1 MNTRLEQLLKKQ
13 EEIKAQIQ
21 KIRAAEANEK
31 RKEDTRR
38 KILLG
43 ALMMEMMERGELD
56 RDVVRQ
62 RLDGFLVRSGDR
74 SLFGL
79 AVDGKSDGE
88 VKDDLAATGDEGLS
102 GSDGGGDE
110 QPSSLSELE
119 DLQAF
124 EVVLLEVPVDK
135 KIAILK
141 VVRVLTNLELG
152 SAKNLVESAPRVI
165 IKVNGQ
171 EKASEFKR
179 QLESAGAKVSVRE
192 AKAWATNCQK
202 PGKPRPLRLA
212 IR

>member
-1 MNTRLEQLLKKQ
+1 MNTRLEQLLKKK
-13 EEIKAQIQ
+13 EELNAQIQ

-62 RLDGFLVRSGDR
+62 RLDGFLSRSGDR

-88 VKDDLAATGDEGLS
+88 VKDDLAVTGDEGLS
-102 GSDGGGDE
+102 GSDGDGG
-110 QPSSLSELE
+110 QGLSSLSESE
-119 DLQAF
+119 ELQAF
-124 EVVLLEVPVDK
+124 EVVLLEVPVDNI
-135 KIAILK
+135 IAVIK
-141 VVRVLTNLELG
+141 VVRVRTNLGLKET
-152 SAKNLVESAPRVI
+152 KDLVESAPRVV

-179 QLESAGAKVSVRE
+179 QLEEAGAKVSVRKVE
-192 AKAWATNCQK
+192 
-202 PGKPRPLRLA
+202 G
-212 IR
+212 

>member
-1 MNTRLEQLLKKQ
+1 MNTRLEQLLRKK
-13 EEIKAQIQ
+13 EELNAQIQ

-56 RDVVRQ
+56 RDVVMK

-74 SLFGL
+74 RLFGL
-79 AVDGKSDGE
+79 VVDGSTDGE
-88 VKDDLAATGDEGLS
+88 GDEGLS
-102 GSDGGGDE
+102 GSDGDGG
-110 QPSSLSELE
+110 QGLSSLSESE

-141 VVRVLTNLELG
+141 VVRVLTNLGLKE
-152 SAKNLVESAPRVI
+152 AKDLVESAPRVV

-179 QLESAGAKVSVRE
+179 QLESAGAKVSVRKVE
-192 AKAWATNCQK
+192 
-202 PGKPRPLRLA
+202 G
-212 IR
+212 

>member
-1 MNTRLEQLLKKQ
+1 MNTRLEQLLKKK
-13 EEIKAQIQ
+13 EELNAQIQ

-74 SLFGL
+74 RLFGL
-79 AVDGKSDGE
+79 AV
-88 VKDDLAATGDEGLS
+88 DEGLS
-102 GSDGGGDE
+102 GSDGDGG
-110 QPSSLSELE
+110 QGLSSLSESE
-119 DLQAF
+119 DLRVF

-141 VVRVLTNLELG
+141 VVRVLTNLDLG
-152 SAKNLVESAPRVI
+152 SAKNLVESAPRVV

-192 AKAWATNCQK
+192 AKA
-202 PGKPRPLRLA
+202 
-212 IR
+212 

>member
-1 MNTRLEQLLKKQ
+1 MNTRLEQLLKKK
-13 EEIKAQIQ
+13 EELNAQIQ

-56 RDVVRQ
+56 RDVVMK

-74 SLFGL
+74 RLFGL
-79 AVDGKSDGE
+79 A
-88 VKDDLAATGDEGLS
+88 ADEGLS

-119 DLQAF
+119 DLRAF

-141 VVRVLTNLELG
+141 VVRVLSNLGGLE
-152 SAKNLVESAPRVI
+152 AKNLVESAPRVVVN
-165 IKVNGQ
+165 VNGQ
-171 EKASEFKR
+171 EKALEFKR
-179 QLESAGAKVSVRE
+179 QLEEAGAKVSVRK
-192 AKAWATNCQK
+192 AKA
-202 PGKPRPLRLA
+202 
-212 IR
+212 

>member
-1 MNTRLEQLLKKQ
+1 MNTRLEQLLKKK
-13 EEIKAQIQ
+13 EELNAQIQ

-43 ALMMEMMERGELD
+43 ALMIEMMERGELD
-56 RDVVRQ
+56 RDVVMK

-74 SLFGL
+74 RLFGL
-79 AVDGKSDGE
+79 AV
-88 VKDDLAATGDEGLS
+88 DEGLS

-110 QPSSLSELE
+110 QPSSLSESS
-119 DLQAF
+119 DLRVF

-141 VVRVLTNLELG
+141 VVRVLTNLGGLE
-152 SAKNLVESAPRVI
+152 AKNLVESAPREI

-179 QLESAGAKVSVRE
+179 QLEEAGAKVSVRKVE
-192 AKAWATNCQK
+192 
-202 PGKPRPLRLA
+202 G
-212 IR
+212 

>member
-1 MNTRLEQLLKKQ
+1 MNTRLEQLLKKK
-13 EEIKAQIQ
+13 EELNAQIQ

-62 RLDGFLVRSGDR
+62 RLDGFLSRSGDR

-119 DLQAF
+119 DLRAF
-124 EVVLLEVPVDK
+124 EVVLLEVPSDQ
-135 KIAILK
+135 KIAVLK
-141 VVRVLTNLELG
+141 VVRILTNLGLKE
-152 SAKNLVESAPRVI
+152 AKDLVESAPRVVVN
-165 IKVNGQ
+165 VNGQ
-171 EKASEFKR
+171 EKALEFKR
-179 QLESAGAKVSVRE
+179 QLEEAGAKVSVRK
-192 AKAWATNCQK
+192 AKA
-202 PGKPRPLRLA
+202 
-212 IR
+212 

>member
-1 MNTRLEQLLKKQ
+1 MNTRLEQLLKKK
-13 EEIKAQIQ
+13 EELNAQIQ

-56 RDVVRQ
+56 RDVVMK

-74 SLFGL
+74 RLFGL
-79 AVDGKSDGE
+79 VVDGSTDGE
-88 VKDDLAATGDEGLS
+88 GDEGLS

-119 DLQAF
+119 DLRAF
-124 EVVLLEVPVDK
+124 EVVLLEVPSDQ
-135 KIAILK
+135 KIAVLK
-141 VVRVLTNLELG
+141 VVRILTNLGLKE
-152 SAKNLVESAPRVI
+152 AKDLVESAPRVV

-179 QLESAGAKVSVRE
+179 QLESAGAKVSVRKVE
-192 AKAWATNCQK
+192 
-202 PGKPRPLRLA
+202 G
-212 IR
+212 